1 MQQQMAL
8 NNQNNP
14 NEGNYNFKYDENVNQ
29 VEENIY

>member
-1 MQQQMAL
+1 MQQQLEL

-29 VEENIY
+29 GNDY